1 MRYAFILGRVF
12 TLSVAELLTIF
23 DKPDAASGLIDNP
36 VKVLDASKEVLI
48 IETEKP
54 LLVLPLQKKLG
65 GVVKILRVVD
75 VLEKRKQDSV
85 NFAVKNYFKPSLLKK
100 EFFKE
105 YKGKKQF
112 GVSVYVLDDELVAQP
127 TYERRDFNRDRG
139 ENPSAEG
146 KRKPITQTVW
156 GEPKRIGMMIKKTLT
171 ESGLSVRV
179 ALPEFNSLSLASVVV
194 TKNLLLEKGAEICLI
209 AGKEKVY
216 TAKTIVVQDF
226 EDYGRRDY
234 QRPVRDEQQGMI
246 PPKVAQIM
254 LNLSGASKGESVLDP
269 FCGIGTIVQ
278 EGLLLGFKMFG
289 SDINRVAI
297 RGSEQNLEWF
307 RNRYHIAA
315 GKYIVNISDAK
326 SVSKLIDKTPI
337 SAIVTEC
344 TLGPMYGKFPKD
356 DEIAKNF
363 ADLKK
368 LYIECFKDFSKFL
381 PQKAKIVMCVPAYR
395 RGRDNYVMMETLD
408 WAKELGYN
416 LLELIPKKIANQMK
430 FLKLTE
436 RKTAIYDRKDQIV
449 AREIVIFE
457 KA

>member
-1 MRYAFILGRVF
+1 MRYAFVLGRVF
-12 TLSVAELLTIF
+12 TLSIAELLAVL
-23 DKPDAASGLIDNP
+23 DKPDAACGLIDNP
-36 VKVLDASKEVLI
+36 IKILDASKEVLM

-54 LLVLPLQKKLG
+54 LLFGPLQKKLG

-209 AGKEKVY
+209 ASKEKVY
-216 TAKTIVVQDF
+216 TAKTILVQDF

-254 LNLSGASKGESVLDP
+254 LNLSGASKGDSVLDP

-289 SDINRVAI
+289 SDINRIAI

-307 RNRYHIAA
+307 RNRYHVAA

-326 SVSKLIDKTPI
+326 NVSKLIDKTVI

-368 LYIECFKDFSKFL
+368 LYTECFKDFSKFL
-381 PQKAKIVMCVPAYR
+381 PQKAKIVMCIPAYR

-408 WAKELGYN
+408 WAKDLGYN
-416 LLELIPKKIANQMK
+416 LLELVPRKIANQMK

-449 AREIVIFE
+449 AREICIFE